1 MWYGQAERGLLPGRH
16 HFLVWSPLEQ
26 IKLQWCASPGDHI
39 GTRNLY
45 CIYTQRLAWRNRACL
60 LSGDIM
66 WSHTDLWSW
75 ITRFINL
82 RVFLWNHSQ
91 NWCTF
96 LLNENRSQGNVN
108 LLTAC
113 VPYSWWD
120 WEILVLSAVTELQ
133 DGISELRALKEDVLV
148 PRLVSQATSDC
159 TLEQMLFPGEVV
171 ALFWIW
177 SFHWSVCPAGCFAGI
192 KQTWSTELS
201 GDVAVFEWKKSS
213 CVSPCVGYSM
223 GATTI
228 L

>member
-133 DGISELRALKEDVLV
+133 EYLNWELWRRMCWYQDWFHRQQVIA
-148 PRLVSQATSDC
+148 
-159 TLEQMLFPGEVV
+159 
-171 ALFWIW
+171 
-177 SFHWSVCPAGCFAGI
+177 HWSRCCSQGRLWLFC
-192 KQTWSTELS
+192 E
-201 GDVAVFEWKKSS
+201 FEVSIGVSVRQVVLLGSS
-213 CVSPCVGYSM
+213 RHGVQNYQV
-223 GATTI
+223 I
-228 L
+228 